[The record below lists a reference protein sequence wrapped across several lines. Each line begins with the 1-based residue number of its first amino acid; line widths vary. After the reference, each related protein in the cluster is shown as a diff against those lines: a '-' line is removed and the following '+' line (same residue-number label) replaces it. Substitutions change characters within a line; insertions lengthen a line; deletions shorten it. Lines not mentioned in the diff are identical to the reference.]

1 LRFYPRSPARELW
14 GVDINA
20 NDISWCQQWLSPPL
34 LFAVGS
40 TSPHLPF
47 ADGYFD
53 FVYCGSVFTHMTDLA
68 DAWLLEIKRVLSDG
82 GHAYITIHDKHT
94 VNVLMTEYRYR
105 PDFRWLT
112 GQLDSPDVL
121 PVLATNYAYLAV
133 GVEPLVQ
140 VFYDVD
146 FLTRKWS
153 QYGGKFLSVAEEAYS
168 FQTALLWQKL

>member
-1 LRFYPRSPARELW
+1 
-14 GVDINA
+14 
-20 NDISWCQQWLSPPL
+20 
-34 LFAVGS
+34 
-40 TSPHLPF
+40 
-47 ADGYFD
+47 
-53 FVYCGSVFTHMTDLA
+53 
-68 DAWLLEIKRVLSDG
+68 
-82 GHAYITIHDKHT
+82 
-94 VNVLMTEYRYR
+94 
-105 PDFRWLT
+105 
-112 GQLDSPDVL
+112 VL